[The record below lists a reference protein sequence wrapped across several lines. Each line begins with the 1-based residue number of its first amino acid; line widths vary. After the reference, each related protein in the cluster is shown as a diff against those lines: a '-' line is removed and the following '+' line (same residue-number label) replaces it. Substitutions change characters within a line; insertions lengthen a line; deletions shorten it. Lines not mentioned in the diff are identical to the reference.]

1 MLAHQLRQKYLDFFV
16 SKEHLVLPG
25 APLVP
30 VDALGN
36 LDTSTLFTSAGM
48 QQFKPYFIGAAIPPK
63 SRIATVQKCLRTNDI
78 DSVGDFSHCTLFE
91 MLGNFSF
98 GDYFKGEVIPWTWD
112 FLTNVVGVDGDRLC
126 VTVFEDDDEAFAIWR
141 DVIGLTEDRIHR
153 LPESKNYWPAN
164 AISEGP
170 NGPCGPCSEIFYR
183 VAPIEDMTTT
193 ANLTPTQ
200 RYLIDDDAGRY
211 LEVWNNVFTQFD
223 RAETA
228 DGKPL
233 LNPLPKK
240 NNDTGAGFD
249 RIAYVIQGK
258 KSVFETDLFQ
268 PTLEQIGEL
277 SKRSYGGSM
286 SPVDFAFRVVAEH
299 IRSMTFCIADGILPS
314 NEGRGYV
321 LRYIMRRAVRYGK
334 MVLGFEEPFLHDIA
348 PKIIASMGDFYTEL
362 KDREELILRTIF
374 DEEERFRKTLDTGL
388 TQLRQLLKTEKVET
402 EKILPGK
409 DAFTLYDTYGFPLRL
424 TEEIVQEAGLTVD
437 LAGFDKAMEA
447 QRHRSREASG
457 EKEVFGAYRDALLQ
471 VSLQNPPTEFLGY
484 TELSASAKILAII
497 QDGTLVQTASAS
509 PNSVEVIL
517 DRTPFYAESGGQVGD
532 TGILRYSES
541 DTVFT
546 VDVADT
552 KKVAGYFLHVVNIN
566 DGTLQ
571 VGREVHAEVNREQ
584 RLATMRNH
592 TATHLLQ
599 AALRKVLGGH
609 VYQKGSSVSPER
621 LRFDFTHSSPMTD
634 AQIHE
639 IEEIVNAQ
647 SLADTGV
654 IIHTDIPVAEAK
666 ERGAMALFGEKYGDK
681 VRMVEVPG
689 FSLELC
695 GGTHLNHTSQV
706 GLCKIVA
713 ETGVAAGVRRIEAV
727 TGSGAYAYVNRK
739 EEALAHLAG
748 VLKTNV
754 HDVATALD
762 KLISQNRELTQQVRQ
777 LKSGQ
782 GVAQV
787 AELTPTTVSGIA
799 VVCQAIPAADVE
811 TLSNLADRTAQH
823 LGSAVVVLGSVNE
836 GKVTFVAKVTADL
849 LSQGLHAGNLVREVA
864 KIAGGGGGGRP
875 DFAQAGGRNP
885 DKLEEALASVPAL
898 VTAQK
903 R

>member
-63 SRIATVQKCLRTNDI
+63 TRIATVQKCLRTNDI
-78 DSVGDFSHCTLFE
+78 DSVGDYSHCTLFE

-141 DVIGLTEDRIHR
+141 DVIGLTENRIHR

-183 VAPIEDMTTT
+183 VAPLEEMTST

-277 SKRSYGGSM
+277 SKRNYGGSM

-362 KDREELILRTIF
+362 KEREELILRTIF
-374 DEEERFRKTLDTGL
+374 DEEERFRRTLDTGL

-457 EKEVFGAYRDALLQ
+457 EQEVFGAYRDALLQ
-471 VSLQNPPTEFLGY
+471 VSQQNPPTEFLGY

-497 QDGTLVQTASAS
+497 QNGALVQTASAS

-639 IEEIVNAQ
+639 IEEIVHAQ

-689 FSLELC
+689 CSLELC

-739 EEALAHLAG
+739 EETLAHLAG
-748 VLKTNV
+748 ILKTNV
-754 HDVATALD
+754 HDVATVLD

-787 AELTPTTVSGIA
+787 AELAPNTVSGIA

>member
-30 VDALGN
+30 VDALGA

-183 VAPIEDMTTT
+183 VAPLEEMSDA

-277 SKRSYGGSM
+277 SKRNYGGSM

-362 KDREELILRTIF
+362 KEREELILRTIF
-374 DEEERFRKTLDTGL
+374 DEEERFRRTLDTGL

-457 EKEVFGAYRDALLQ
+457 EKEVFGAYREALLQ
-471 VSLQNPPTEFLGY
+471 VSQQNPPTEFLGY

-497 QDGTLVQTASAS
+497 QGGALVQTASAS

-532 TGILRYSES
+532 TGVLRYSES

-571 VGREVHAEVNREQ
+571 AGREVHAEVNREQ

-727 TGSGAYAYVNRK
+727 TGSGANAYVNRK
-739 EEALAHLAG
+739 EETLAHLAG

-782 GVAQV
+782 GVAQA
-787 AELTPTTVSGIA
+787 AELAPTTVSGVA
-799 VVCQAIPAADVE
+799 VVCQAIPSADVE

-885 DKLEEALASVPAL
+885 DKLEEALASVPGL
-898 VTAQK
+898 VAAQK
-903 R
+903 K

>member
-63 SRIATVQKCLRTNDI
+63 TRIATVQKCLRTNDI
-78 DSVGDFSHCTLFE
+78 DSVGDYSHCTLFE

-141 DVIGLTEDRIHR
+141 DVIGLTENRIHR

-183 VAPIEDMTTT
+183 VAPLEEMTTT

-277 SKRSYGGSM
+277 SKRNYGGSM

-362 KDREELILRTIF
+362 KEREELILRTIF
-374 DEEERFRKTLDTGL
+374 DEEERFRRTLDTGL

-471 VSLQNPPTEFLGY
+471 VSQQNAPTEFLGY

-497 QDGTLVQTASAS
+497 QDGALVQAASAS

-532 TGILRYSES
+532 TGVLRYSES
-541 DTVFT
+541 DTVFM

-566 DGTLQ
+566 NGTLQ

-647 SLADTGV
+647 SLADTEV

-695 GGTHLNHTSQV
+695 GGTHLSHTSQV

-739 EEALAHLAG
+739 EETLAHLAG
-748 VLKTNV
+748 ILKTNV
-754 HDVATALD
+754 HDVATVLD

-787 AELTPTTVSGIA
+787 AELTPNTVSGIA

-864 KIAGGGGGGRP
+864 KIAGGGGGGRA